1 LNVDF
6 HCENLT
12 MIPPRLNAYVF
23 IVLNIIRIISITA
36 LLLVFSSSIFT
47 LVQDITAWNR
57 FVNAG
62 YRNIISIGNGLNN
75 TLTDIG
81 NDYASGSTVPNQP
94 GGPFF
99 AVLNRLFIIFQTIVL
114 IMAEVEYPSE
124 MFDRFFPVLGTEFGV
139 GALGLFQV
147 FIGAA
152 VLSHHVNQFTLG
164 SAFFLFVIG
173 CVNAIVIGLW
183 LREKAKS
190 KRSITSWKE
199 HRRSVLPSVRG
210 YTSSSPPFVTHLYTG
225 SSVSKGSSGCGERFD
240 EKFVG
245 RGFGRQGEKAKMKD
259 FEIPRPDA
267 TLPKYPSRP
276 GSTRL

>member
-1 LNVDF
+1 
-6 HCENLT
+6 
-12 MIPPRLNAYVF
+12 MIPPRAFVF
-23 IVLNIIRIISITA
+23 IALNVIRIISIVA
-36 LLLVFSSSIFT
+36 LLLVFASSTFT

-62 YRNIISIGNGLNN
+62 YRNVISFGNGLNS
-75 TLTDIG
+75 TVIDIG
-81 NDYASGSTVPNQP
+81 NDYALGSTVPNQI

-114 IMAEVEYPSE
+114 IMAELEYPSAL
-124 MFDRFFPVLGTEFGV
+124 FDRIFPVLGSEFGV

-152 VLSHHVNQFTLG
+152 ILSHHVNQFTLG
-164 SAFFLFVIG
+164 SAFFLFVVG
-173 CVNAIVIGLW
+173 CVNAIVIGVW
-183 LREKAKS
+183 LREKAKP

-199 HRRSVLPSVRG
+199 HSRSVLPSVG
-210 YTSSSPPFVTHLYTG
+210 PYVSSSPPTFVSHLYTG
-225 SSVSKGSSGCGERFD
+225 SSVSKGSSGCSERFD

-259 FEIPRPDA
+259 FEILRPDPA
-267 TLPKYPSRP
+267 LPKYPSRP

>member
-1 LNVDF
+1 MMPPRAFVFIALNV
-6 HCENLT
+6 
-12 MIPPRLNAYVF
+12 
-23 IVLNIIRIISITA
+23 IRIISIIA

-62 YRNIISIGNGLNN
+62 YKNVISVGNGLNN
-75 TLTDIG
+75 TLIDIS
-81 NDYASGSTVPNQP
+81 NDYASGSTVPNQL

-99 AVLNRLFIIFQTIVL
+99 AVLNRLFIIFQTVVL
-114 IMAEVEYPSE
+114 IMAELEYPSD
-124 MFDRFFPVLGTEFGV
+124 MFDRIFPVLGSEFGV

-152 VLSHHVNQFTLG
+152 ILSHHVNQFTLG
-164 SAFFLFVIG
+164 AAFFLFVVG
-173 CVNAIVIGLW
+173 CVNAIVIGIW

-199 HRRSVLPSVRG
+199 QSRSVLPSVG
-210 YTSSSPPFVTHLYTG
+210 PYASSPPTFVSHLYTG
-225 SSVSKGSSGCGERFD
+225 SSVSKGSSGCSERFD

-259 FEIPRPDA
+259 FDIPRPDPA
-267 TLPKYPSRP
+267 LPKYPSRP

>member
-1 LNVDF
+1 
-6 HCENLT
+6 
-12 MIPPRLNAYVF
+12 MIPRRVNAYLF
-23 IVLNIIRIISITA
+23 IVLNIIRIISIIA
-36 LLLVFSSSIFT
+36 LLLVFASSTFT

-62 YRNIISIGNGLNN
+62 YKNIISVGNGLNS
-75 TLTDIG
+75 TVVEIG
-81 NDYASGSTVPNQP
+81 NDYAAGSTVPNQP

-124 MFDRFFPVLGTEFGV
+124 IFNRFFPVLGTEFGV

-173 CVNAIVIGLW
+173 CVNAIVIGVS

-199 HRRSVLPSVRG
+199 HRRRVLPSVMG
-210 YTSSSPPFVTHLYTG
+210 YTSSTTCAAGRYLAAMGTRIATSTRFHEE
-225 SSVSKGSSGCGERFD
+225 SS
-240 EKFVG
+240 
-245 RGFGRQGEKAKMKD
+245 Q
-259 FEIPRPDA
+259 
-267 TLPKYPSRP
+267 TSRP
-276 GSTRL
+276 GMREVTTRRRASRIRHQHRP

>member
-1 LNVDF
+1 
-6 HCENLT
+6 
-12 MIPPRLNAYVF
+12 MIPPRAFVF
-23 IVLNIIRIISITA
+23 IALNVIRIISIIA
-36 LLLVFSSSIFT
+36 LLLVFASSIFT

-57 FVNAG
+57 FVGAG
-62 YRNIISIGNGLNN
+62 YRNIISVGNGLNN
-75 TLTDIG
+75 TVIDVG
-81 NDYASGSTVPNQP
+81 NEYASGSTVPNQP

-99 AVLNRLFIIFQTIVL
+99 AVLNRLFIIFQTVVL
-114 IMAEVEYPSE
+114 VMAELGYPSD
-124 MFDRFFPVLGTEFGV
+124 MFDRFFPVLGSEFGV

-173 CVNAIVIGLW
+173 CVNAIVVGIW
-183 LREKAKS
+183 LREKAKT

-199 HRRSVLPSVRG
+199 HSRSVLPSVG
-210 YTSSSPPFVTHLYTG
+210 PYTSSGPPTFVSHLYTG
-225 SSVSKGSSGCGERFD
+225 SSVSKGSSGCGERYD

-259 FEIPRPDA
+259 FDIPRPDPS
-267 TLPKYPSRP
+267 LPKYPSRP

>member
-1 LNVDF
+1 
-6 HCENLT
+6 
-12 MIPPRLNAYVF
+12 MISRVNAYVF
-23 IVLNIIRIISITA
+23 IALNIIRIISIVA
-36 LLLVFSSSIFT
+36 LLLVFASSVFT

-57 FVNAG
+57 FVHTG
-62 YRNIISIGNGLNN
+62 YRNIISVGNGLNN
-75 TLTDIG
+75 TMIDIG
-81 NDYASGSTVPNQP
+81 NDYAAGSTVPNQP

-99 AVLNRLFIIFQTIVL
+99 AVLNRLFIIFQTVVL
-114 IMAEVEYPSE
+114 IMAEVEYPSD
-124 MFDRFFPVLGTEFGV
+124 MFNRFFPVLGSEFGV

-173 CVNAIVIGLW
+173 CVNAIVIGIW
-183 LREKAKS
+183 LREKVKS

-199 HRRSVLPSVRG
+199 HRRSVLPSVRD
-210 YTSSSPPFVTHLYTG
+210 YTFSSPPTFVSHMYTG

-245 RGFGRQGEKAKMKD
+245 RGFGRQGEKAKMRD
-259 FEIPRPDA
+259 FDIPRPDPA
-267 TLPKYPSRP
+267 LPKYPSRP

>member
-1 LNVDF
+1 
-6 HCENLT
+6 
-12 MIPPRLNAYVF
+12 MIPPRAFAFIALNV
-23 IVLNIIRIISITA
+23 IRIISIVA
-36 LLLVFSSSIFT
+36 LLLVFASSTFT

-62 YRNIISIGNGLNN
+62 YRNVISVGNGLNS
-75 TLTDIG
+75 TVIDIG
-81 NDYASGSTVPNQP
+81 NDYAFGSTVPNQI

-99 AVLNRLFIIFQTIVL
+99 AVLNRLFIIFQTVVL
-114 IMAEVEYPSE
+114 IMAELEYPSA
-124 MFDRFFPVLGTEFGV
+124 MFDRIFPVLGSEFGV

-152 VLSHHVNQFTLG
+152 ILSHHVNQFTLG
-164 SAFFLFVIG
+164 SAFFLFVVG
-173 CVNAIVIGLW
+173 CVNAIVIGVW

-199 HRRSVLPSVRG
+199 QSRSVLPSVG
-210 YTSSSPPFVTHLYTG
+210 PYTSFSPPTFVSHLYTG
-225 SSVSKGSSGCGERFD
+225 SSVSKGSSGCSERFD

-259 FEIPRPDA
+259 FDIHIPRPDPS
-267 TLPKYPSRP
+267 LPKYPSRP
-276 GSTRL
+276 GSTRV